1 MIFECPTIQSILAKI
16 VATCGPLPEW
26 MIRDG
31 KFSKKLFTRDNV
43 LFHEIE
49 FESGSTYS
57 TPKQMRKTRLEL
69 LIPQKIDL
77 FDIESQDPMF
87 LDFVLKLLDVDP
99 TRRLS
104 ADEAL
109 NHEWLK

>member
-1 MIFECPTIQSILAKI
+1 
-16 VATCGPLPEW
+16 
-26 MIRDG
+26 
-31 KFSKKLFTRDNV
+31 
-43 LFHEIE
+43 
-49 FESGSTYS
+49 
-57 TPKQMRKTRLEL
+57 MRKTRLEL

-104 ADEAL
+104 AEEAL